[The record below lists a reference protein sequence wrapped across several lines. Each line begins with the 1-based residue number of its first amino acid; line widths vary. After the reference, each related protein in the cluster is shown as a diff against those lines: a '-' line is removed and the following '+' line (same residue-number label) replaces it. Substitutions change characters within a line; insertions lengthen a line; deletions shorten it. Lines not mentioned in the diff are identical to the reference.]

1 MNEYLYI
8 WWIIFFYGNCIVLYF
23 YLKKKIN
30 ELNFDFIG
38 CYCKFY

>member
-23 YLKKKIN
+23 YLKKIN